1 MKPDGGCL
9 MGLKVL
15 DQLRRCCQS
24 CVKHDVQNST
34 RTRVN
39 AGIAFW
45 EQPNNPSPANP
56 TILEFRLFYT
66 YPQKTI
72 IPYLERR

>member
-9 MGLKVL
+9 MGHKVS

-24 CVKHDVQNST
+24 CVKDDVQNPT

-39 AGIAFW
+39 AGIALR
-45 EQPNNPSPANP
+45 EQP
-56 TILEFRLFYT
+56 
-66 YPQKTI
+66 Q
-72 IPYLERR
+72 

>member
-9 MGLKVL
+9 MGHKVL

-24 CVKHDVQNST
+24 CVKDDVQNPT

-39 AGIAFW
+39 AGIALC
-45 EQPNNPSPANP
+45 EQPQYSKSGKSNN
-56 TILEFRLFYT
+56 FR
-66 YPQKTI
+66 I
-72 IPYLERR
+72 

>member
-1 MKPDGGCL
+1 MMFRILPEPEL
-9 MGLKVL
+9 MPELPFV
-15 DQLRRCCQS
+15 S
-24 CVKHDVQNST
+24 N
-34 RTRVN
+34 
-39 AGIAFW
+39 
-45 EQPNNPSPANP
+45 PNNPSPANP

>member
-9 MGLKVL
+9 MGHKVL

-24 CVKHDVQNST
+24 CVKDDVQNPT

-39 AGIAFW
+39 AGIALC
-45 EQPNNPSPANP
+45 EQP
-56 TILEFRLFYT
+56 
-66 YPQKTI
+66 Q
-72 IPYLERR
+72 